1 MITIVAAVS
10 ENNALGKNNGL
21 IWHLP
26 EDLKRFKKLTS
37 GHCIIMGR
45 KTFESLP
52 KMHPLP
58 NRHNIVI
65 TRNRDF
71 KIDGVTTCSSIE
83 EAIKVSNYDNQPF
96 IIGGGEIYKL
106 SMKYTEKI
114 ELTKIYK
121 TFEADTFFP
130 KIDGNKWELVKEEFH
145 KKNDVNNFD
154 FSYLTYLKINK

>member
-1 MITIVAAVS
+1 MSTNGVI
-10 ENNALGKNNGL
+10 GKDNGL
-21 IWHLP
+21 PWRLP
-26 EDLKRFKKLTS
+26 KDMKHFMSSTMGKPV
-37 GHCIIMGR
+37 IMGR

-130 KIDGNKWELVKEEFH
+130 KIDRNKWELVKEEFH